1 MASTINAK
9 NTSTG
14 VVITPDAS
22 GQLELQTAD
31 TTRMTIDVNGN
42 VGIGTTSPTAG
53 YRLSLTGG
61 VGLNLQNTGASDNT
75 VVKYSNSGKN
85 WYVGLRGDTS
95 NIWAVSDDSAFRMVV
110 DGSGN
115 VGIGTSSPSYKLDVA
130 TIAVAVSQAGGVR
143 FGANDQY
150 SLRLNQ
156 YTTAGGVPYAHILA
170 PKDVNGYL
178 AFSSGASDTERMRID
193 GSGNVLI
200 GTTTSPA
207 GATPTLIGGLFNP
220 NTNFGI
226 SLRPSVNV
234 GAVMIAF
241 YNSSGT
247 SVGSIQST
255 ASATSYNT
263 SSDYRLKENVAPMTG
278 ALDTVAKLNPVTYTW
293 KVDGSD
299 GQGFIAHELQEVVPD
314 CVTGEKDAVDAEG
327 NPVYQGV
334 DTSFLVATLTKAIQE
349 LKAELD
355 TVKAELAELKGT
367 A

>member
-1 MASTINAK
+1 MASIVVSGD
-9 NTSTG
+9 TSGAITLQAPAVAG
-14 VVITPDAS
+14 STTLNLPASSGTVLTQNSSAPANSFVVDAS
-22 GQLELQTAD
+22 
-31 TTRMTIDVNGN
+31 GN
-42 VGIGTTSPTAG
+42 VGIGTSSPSAG

-61 VGLNLQNTGASDNT
+61 VGLNIQNTGANDNS

-85 WYVGLRGDTS
+85 WYAGLRGDTS
-95 NIWAVSDDSAFRMVV
+95 NVWALADDSAFRLVV

-115 VGIGTSSPSYKLDVA
+115 VLV
-130 TIAVAVSQAGGVR
+130 
-143 FGANDQY
+143 
-150 SLRLNQ
+150 
-156 YTTAGGVPYAHILA
+156 
-170 PKDVNGYL
+170 
-178 AFSSGASDTERMRID
+178 
-193 GSGNVLI
+193 

-263 SSDYRLKENVAPMTG
+263 SSDYRLKENIVPMTG
-278 ALDTVAKLNPVTYTW
+278 ALDTVAQLNPVTYTW
-293 KVDGSD
+293 KVDGSE
-299 GQGFIAHELQEVVPD
+299 GQGFIAHELQAVVPD
-314 CVTGEKDAVDAEG
+314 CVTGEKDAVDADG
-327 NPVYQGV
+327 NPIYQGV

-349 LKAELD
+349 LKAIVDEQAEKI
-355 TVKAELAELKGT
+355 KALEAK
-367 A
+367 